1 MESVKTGKTNKV
13 GKNTEMAHTKTN
25 KETHFKQVSAI
36 TNRIRSIGGIF
47 TKIAKK
53 VRELVKKH
61 PKKSSAAL
69 VVLTPVACK
78 RAKELDDKVQDKSK
92 QAEKENKINW
102 WKYSGLTIAT
112 SLLLA
117 ACSAGDIDKQIELEQ
132 EKQKTEQEK
141 KEAENARDRANKS
154 EIELEQERQKTNK
167 SGIELAN
174 SQIKAEQER
183 QKTEQEKQKAN
194 KSEIELEQQKQKTI
208 NTQRDLI
215 KEQKDFIKETEQN
228 CQEKHG
234 QLFIKRARIKTG
246 ITTGIA
252 IEIEAECKTPKPTKT
267 NQTPIQPKH
276 LPNSKHPHSQR
287 GSKAQELIAYLLF
300 EQKDFIIETEQ
311 KCQEKHNQ
319 FFIKKAGIKGG
330 AIEVE
335 AECKTPKPT
344 KTNQTPIQPKHL
356 PNSKQPHSQRG
367 SKAQELI
374 AYLQKELE
382 SLPYSQKAIAKQV
395 DFYKPSSI
403 AYLELDPRDFKVTEE
418 WQNENLKIRSK
429 AQAKMLEMRKPQAN
443 LSPSQSFLFVQRI
456 FADINKE
463 IEAAAN
469 TEKKAEKVGYGY
481 SKRV

>member
-1 MESVKTGKTNKV
+1 MESVKTAKTNKV
-13 GKNTEMAHTKTN
+13 GKNAETANTKAN
-25 KETHFKQVSAI
+25 KETHFKQASAI
-36 TNRIRSIGGIF
+36 TNMIRSIGGFF

-53 VRELVKKH
+53 VRGLVKKH
-61 PKKSSAAL
+61 PKKSRAAL
-69 VVLTPVACK
+69 VVLTHVACK

-92 QAEKENKINW
+92 QAEKENQINW
-102 WKYSGLTIAT
+102 WKYSGLTIAA

-117 ACSAGDIDKQIELEQ
+117 ACSAGDTDKQIELEQ
-132 EKQKTEQEK
+132 EKQKTEQEQQK
-141 KEAENARDRANKS
+141 TEQERQKANKS
-154 EIELEQERQKTNK
+154 GIELEQERQKTNK

-183 QKTEQEKQKAN
+183 QKTEQERQKTN
-194 KSEIELEQQKQKTI
+194 KSGIELEQQKQKTI

-234 QLFIKRARIKTG
+234 QLFIKKARIKTG

-252 IEIEAECKTPKPTKT
+252 IEIEAECKTPKP
-267 NQTPIQPKH
+267 
-276 LPNSKHPHSQR
+276 
-287 GSKAQELIAYLLF
+287 A
-300 EQKDFIIETEQ
+300 
-311 KCQEKHNQ
+311 
-319 FFIKKAGIKGG
+319 
-330 AIEVE
+330 
-335 AECKTPKPT
+335 

-356 PNSKQPHSQRG
+356 PNSKQPRSQRG

-403 AYLELDPRDFKVTEE
+403 AHLELDPRDFKVTEE
-418 WQNENLKIRSK
+418 WQKENLKIRSK
-429 AQAKMLEMRKPQAN
+429 AQAKMLEMRNPQAH
-443 LSPSQSFLFVQRI
+443 LSTSQSLLFVQKI

-463 IEAAAN
+463 IEAVAN
-469 TEKKAEKVGYGY
+469 TEKKAEKAGYGY
-481 SKRV
+481 SKRM

>member
-1 MESVKTGKTNKV
+1 MKSVKTGRTNKV
-13 GKNTEMAHTKTN
+13 GKNTEMANTKTN
-25 KETHFKQVSAI
+25 KETHFKQVSVI
-36 TNRIRSIGGIF
+36 TNTLRSIGGIF

-61 PKKSSAAL
+61 PNKSNAAL
-69 VVLTPVACK
+69 VVLTHVACK

-92 QAEKENKINW
+92 QAEKENQINW

-117 ACSAGDIDKQIELEQ
+117 ACNAGDIDKQIELEQ
-132 EKQKTEQEK
+132 EKQKV
-141 KEAENARDRANKS
+141 NKS
-154 EIELEQERQKTNK
+154 GIELEQERQKTNK

-183 QKTEQEKQKAN
+183 QKTEQERQKTN
-194 KSEIELEQQKQKTI
+194 KSGIELEQQRQKTEQEKQKTI

-234 QLFIKRARIKTG
+234 QLFIKKTRIKTG

-252 IEIEAECKTPKPTKT
+252 IEIEAECKTPKP
-267 NQTPIQPKH
+267 
-276 LPNSKHPHSQR
+276 
-287 GSKAQELIAYLLF
+287 A
-300 EQKDFIIETEQ
+300 
-311 KCQEKHNQ
+311 
-319 FFIKKAGIKGG
+319 
-330 AIEVE
+330 
-335 AECKTPKPT
+335 

-395 DFYKPSSI
+395 NFYRPSSI

-429 AQAKMLEMRKPQAN
+429 AQAKMLEMRNVKPYPQAN
-443 LSPSQSFLFVQRI
+443 LSTSQSFSIIQNIV
-456 FADINKE
+456 ADINKG

-469 TEKKAEKVGYGY
+469 TEKKAEKAGYDY
-481 SKRV
+481 SKRM

>member
-1 MESVKTGKTNKV
+1 MKSVKTGKTNRV
-13 GKNTEMAHTKTN
+13 GKNTEMANTKTN

-36 TNRIRSIGGIF
+36 TNTLKSIGGIF

-61 PKKSSAAL
+61 PKKSNVAL
-69 VVLTPVACK
+69 VVLTHVACK

-117 ACSAGDIDKQIELEQ
+117 ACSTGDIDKQIELEQ
-132 EKQKTEQEK
+132 ERQKTEQEK
-141 KEAENARDRANKS
+141 QKANKS

-174 SQIKAEQER
+174 SQVKAEQER

-234 QLFIKRARIKTG
+234 QLFIKKTRIKTG

-252 IEIEAECKTPKPTKT
+252 IEIEAECKTPKP
-267 NQTPIQPKH
+267 
-276 LPNSKHPHSQR
+276 
-287 GSKAQELIAYLLF
+287 A
-300 EQKDFIIETEQ
+300 
-311 KCQEKHNQ
+311 
-319 FFIKKAGIKGG
+319 
-330 AIEVE
+330 
-335 AECKTPKPT
+335 

-367 SKAQELI
+367 LKAQEFI

-382 SLPYSQKAIAKQV
+382 FLPYSQKTIAKQV
-395 DFYKPSSI
+395 NFYKPSSI

-429 AQAKMLEMRKPQAN
+429 AQAKMLEMRKTQAN
-443 LSPSQSFLFVQRI
+443 LSPFQSFSIIQEI
-456 FADINKE
+456 AADINKE
-463 IEAAAN
+463 IEASAN

-481 SKRV
+481 SKRM

>member
-1 MESVKTGKTNKV
+1 MESMKTGKTNKV
-13 GKNTEMAHTKTN
+13 GKNTEMANTKTN

-36 TNRIRSIGGIF
+36 TNMLKSIGGIF

-69 VVLTPVACK
+69 VVLTHVACK

-132 EKQKTEQEK
+132 EKQKTEQE
-141 KEAENARDRANKS
+141 E
-154 EIELEQERQKTNK
+154 
-167 SGIELAN
+167 
-174 SQIKAEQER
+174 
-183 QKTEQEKQKAN
+183 QKTEQEKQKTSN
-194 KSEIELEQQKQKTI
+194 IETNNQIKVEQEKQKTEQEKQKTEQEKQKTI
-208 NTQRDLI
+208 KT
-215 KEQKDFIKETEQN
+215 QKDFIKYVEQN
-228 CQEKHG
+228 CKENHG
-234 QLFIKRARIKTG
+234 
-246 ITTGIA
+246 
-252 IEIEAECKTPKPTKT
+252 
-267 NQTPIQPKH
+267 
-276 LPNSKHPHSQR
+276 
-287 GSKAQELIAYLLF
+287 
-300 EQKDFIIETEQ
+300 
-311 KCQEKHNQ
+311 Q
-319 FFIKKAGIKGG
+319 FFIEKGGIKAGIDGIT
-330 AIEVE
+330 IEAE

-395 DFYKPSSI
+395 NFYKPSSI

-443 LSPSQSFLFVQRI
+443 LSTFQSFSILQNIV
-456 FADINKE
+456 ADINKE
-463 IEAAAN
+463 IKVVAN
-469 TEKKAEKVGYGY
+469 TEKKAEKAGYGY
-481 SKRV
+481 SKRM

>member
-1 MESVKTGKTNKV
+1 MGSVKTGKEKKV
-13 GKNTEMAHTKTN
+13 FKNTEMAHTKTN
-25 KETHFKQVSAI
+25 KGTHFKRVGAI
-36 TNRIRSIGGIF
+36 TNILRSIGGIF

-53 VRELVKKH
+53 VRGLVKKH
-61 PKKSSAAL
+61 PEKSSAAL
-69 VVLTPVACK
+69 VVLTHIACK
-78 RAKELDDKVQDKSK
+78 KAKELDDKVQDKSK

-117 ACSAGDIDKQIELEQ
+117 ACSVGDIDKQIELEQ
-132 EKQKTEQEK
+132 EKQKTS
-141 KEAENARDRANKS
+141 N
-154 EIELEQERQKTNK
+154 IETN
-167 SGIELAN
+167 N
-174 SQIKAEQER
+174 QIKV
-183 QKTEQEKQKAN
+183 EQEKQKTSN
-194 KSEIELEQQKQKTI
+194 IETNNQIKVEQEQQKTSNIQK
-208 NTQRDLI
+208 DLV
-215 KEQKDFIKETEQN
+215 KEQKDLVKEQKDLVKEQKDLVKEQKDLVKEQKDLVKEQKDLVKEQKDLVKKAEQN
-228 CQEKHG
+228 CQENHS
-234 QLFIKRARIKTG
+234 QFFIKKLGIKG
-246 ITTGIA
+246 GIA
-252 IEIEAECKTPKPTKT
+252 IEI
-267 NQTPIQPKH
+267 
-276 LPNSKHPHSQR
+276 
-287 GSKAQELIAYLLF
+287 
-300 EQKDFIIETEQ
+300 
-311 KCQEKHNQ
+311 
-319 FFIKKAGIKGG
+319 
-330 AIEVE
+330 E

-429 AQAKMLEMRKPQAN
+429 AQAKMLEMRKTQAN
-443 LSPSQSFLFVQRI
+443 LSPFQSFSILQNIV
-456 FADINKE
+456 ADINKE

-469 TEKKAEKVGYGY
+469 TEKKAEKAGYGY

>member
-13 GKNTEMAHTKTN
+13 GKNTEITNTKAN

-36 TNRIRSIGGIF
+36 TNIIRSIGGFF

-61 PKKSSAAL
+61 PKKSRAAL
-69 VVLTPVACK
+69 VVLTHVACRK
-78 RAKELDDKVQDKSK
+78 AKELDDKVQDKSK
-92 QAEKENKINW
+92 QAEKENRINW
-102 WKYSGLTIAT
+102 WKYSGLTIT
-112 SLLLA
+112 ISLLLV
-117 ACSAGDIDKQIELEQ
+117 ACSTGDIDKQIELEQ
-132 EKQKTEQEK
+132 EKQEANKSGIELEQERQKTEQEK
-141 KEAENARDRANKS
+141 QKANKS

-183 QKTEQEKQKAN
+183 QKTN

-234 QLFIKRARIKTG
+234 QLFIKKARIKTG

-276 LPNSKHPHSQR
+276 LPS
-287 GSKAQELIAYLLF
+287 
-300 EQKDFIIETEQ
+300 
-311 KCQEKHNQ
+311 
-319 FFIKKAGIKGG
+319 
-330 AIEVE
+330 
-335 AECKTPKPT
+335 
-344 KTNQTPIQPKHL
+344 
-356 PNSKQPHSQRG
+356 SKQPRSQRG

-403 AYLELDPRDFKVTEE
+403 AYLELDPRDFKATEE
-418 WQNENLKIRSK
+418 WQKENLKIRSK
-429 AQAKMLEMRKPQAN
+429 AQAKMLEMRSLKPYPQAH
-443 LSPSQSFLFVQRI
+443 LSTSQSLLFVQKI
-456 FADINKE
+456 FADVSKE
-463 IEAAAN
+463 IEATAN
-469 TEKKAEKVGYGY
+469 TEKKVEKAGYGY

>member
-1 MESVKTGKTNKV
+1 MKSVKTGKTNKV
-13 GKNTEMAHTKTN
+13 SKNTEMANTKTN

-36 TNRIRSIGGIF
+36 TNTLRSIGGIF

-61 PKKSSAAL
+61 PKKSKVAL
-69 VVLTPVACK
+69 VVLTHAACK

-92 QAEKENKINW
+92 QAEKENQINW
-102 WKYSGLTIAT
+102 WKYSRLTIAT

-117 ACSAGDIDKQIELEQ
+117 ACSTGDIDKQIELEQ
-132 EKQKTEQEK
+132 EKQKANKSGIELEQERQKTEQEK
-141 KEAENARDRANKS
+141 QKANKS

-234 QLFIKRARIKTG
+234 QLFIKKARIKTG

-276 LPNSKHPHSQR
+276 LPNSK
-287 GSKAQELIAYLLF
+287 
-300 EQKDFIIETEQ
+300 
-311 KCQEKHNQ
+311 
-319 FFIKKAGIKGG
+319 
-330 AIEVE
+330 
-335 AECKTPKPT
+335 
-344 KTNQTPIQPKHL
+344 
-356 PNSKQPHSQRG
+356 QPHSQRG
-367 SKAQELI
+367 SKAQEFI

-395 DFYKPSSI
+395 DFYRPSSI

-429 AQAKMLEMRKPQAN
+429 AQAKMLEMRKPQAH
-443 LSPSQSFLFVQRI
+443 LSTSQSLLFVQKI
-456 FADINKE
+456 FADVNKE
-463 IEAAAN
+463 IKVIAN
-469 TEKKAEKVGYGY
+469 TEKKAEKAGYGY

>member
-13 GKNTEMAHTKTN
+13 GKNTEMVNAKAN
-25 KETHFKQVSAI
+25 KETHFKQVSTIAN
-36 TNRIRSIGGIF
+36 TLRSIGGFF
-47 TKIAKK
+47 TKIMKR

-61 PKKSSAAL
+61 PKKSNVAL
-69 VVLTPVACK
+69 VVLTHVACK
-78 RAKELDDKVQDKSK
+78 KAKELDDKVQDKSK
-92 QAEKENKINW
+92 QAEKENQINW

-132 EKQKTEQEK
+132 EKQK
-141 KEAENARDRANKS
+141 ANKS

-234 QLFIKRARIKTG
+234 QLFIKKTRIKTG

-252 IEIEAECKTPKPTKT
+252 IEIEAECKTPKP
-267 NQTPIQPKH
+267 
-276 LPNSKHPHSQR
+276 
-287 GSKAQELIAYLLF
+287 A
-300 EQKDFIIETEQ
+300 
-311 KCQEKHNQ
+311 
-319 FFIKKAGIKGG
+319 
-330 AIEVE
+330 
-335 AECKTPKPT
+335 

-367 SKAQELI
+367 SKAQEFI

-418 WQNENLKIRSK
+418 WQKENLKIRSK
-429 AQAKMLEMRKPQAN
+429 AQAKMLEMRNVKPYPEAH
-443 LSPSQSFLFVQRI
+443 LSTSQSLLFVQKI

-463 IEAAAN
+463 IKIVAN

>member
-13 GKNTEMAHTKTN
+13 GKNTEMVSTKTN

-36 TNRIRSIGGIF
+36 TNTLRSIGGIF
-47 TKIAKK
+47 TKIVKK
-53 VRELVKKH
+53 VRELFKKH
-61 PKKSSAAL
+61 PKKSKVAL
-69 VVLTPVACK
+69 VVLTHVACK

-92 QAEKENKINW
+92 QAEKENQINW

-117 ACSAGDIDKQIELEQ
+117 ACSVGDIDKQIELEQ
-132 EKQKTEQEK
+132 EKQKTEQEQQK
-141 KEAENARDRANKS
+141 TEQEKQKANKS
-154 EIELEQERQKTNK
+154 GIELEQERQKTNK

-183 QKTEQEKQKAN
+183 QKTEQEKQKTN

-252 IEIEAECKTPKPTKT
+252 IEIEAECKTPKPAKT

-276 LPNSKHPHSQR
+276 
-287 GSKAQELIAYLLF
+287 F
-300 EQKDFIIETEQ
+300 
-311 KCQEKHNQ
+311 
-319 FFIKKAGIKGG
+319 
-330 AIEVE
+330 
-335 AECKTPKPT
+335 
-344 KTNQTPIQPKHL
+344 
-356 PNSKQPHSQRG
+356 PNSKQPRSQRG

-403 AYLELDPRDFKVTEE
+403 AYLELDPRDFNATEE
-418 WQNENLKIRSK
+418 WQKENLKIRSK
-429 AQAKMLEMRKPQAN
+429 AQAKMLEMRDKPYPQAH
-443 LSPSQSFLFVQRI
+443 LSTSQSLLFVQKI

-463 IEAAAN
+463 IKVVAN
-469 TEKKAEKVGYGY
+469 TEKKAEKTGYGY

>member
-13 GKNTEMAHTKTN
+13 GKNTETANTKTN
-25 KETHFKQVSAI
+25 KETHFKQVSTI
-36 TNRIRSIGGIF
+36 TNTLRSIGGFF
-47 TKIAKK
+47 TKIMKR

-61 PKKSSAAL
+61 PEKSSAAL
-69 VVLTPVACK
+69 VVLTHVACK
-78 RAKELDDKVQDKSK
+78 KAKELDDKIQDKSK
-92 QAEKENKINW
+92 QAEKENQINW

-117 ACSAGDIDKQIELEQ
+117 ACNAGDIDKQIELEQ
-132 EKQKTEQEK
+132 EKQEANKSGIELEQQRQKTEQERQK
-141 KEAENARDRANKS
+141 TNKS
-154 EIELEQERQKTNK
+154 GIELEQERQKTNK
-167 SGIELAN
+167 SRIELAN

-234 QLFIKRARIKTG
+234 QLFIKKTRIKTG

-252 IEIEAECKTPKPTKT
+252 IEIEAECKTPKP
-267 NQTPIQPKH
+267 
-276 LPNSKHPHSQR
+276 
-287 GSKAQELIAYLLF
+287 A
-300 EQKDFIIETEQ
+300 
-311 KCQEKHNQ
+311 
-319 FFIKKAGIKGG
+319 
-330 AIEVE
+330 
-335 AECKTPKPT
+335 

-356 PNSKQPHSQRG
+356 PNSKQPRSQRG

-382 SLPYSQKAIAKQV
+382 FLPYSQKAVAKQV

-403 AYLELDPRDFKVTEE
+403 AYLELDPRDFNVTEE
-418 WQNENLKIRSK
+418 WQKENLKIRSK
-429 AQAKMLEMRKPQAN
+429 AQAKMLEMRNPQAH
-443 LSPSQSFLFVQRI
+443 LPTSQSLLFVQKI
-456 FADINKE
+456 FADVNKE
-463 IEAAAN
+463 IKAVAN
-469 TEKKAEKVGYGY
+469 TEKKAEKAGYGY
-481 SKRV
+481 SKRM

>member
-13 GKNTEMAHTKTN
+13 GKNTEMANTKTN

-36 TNRIRSIGGIF
+36 KNMFKSIGGIF

-53 VRELVKKH
+53 VRELIKKH
-61 PKKSSAAL
+61 PEKSSAAL
-69 VVLTPVACK
+69 VVLTHVACK

-132 EKQKTEQEK
+132 EKQKTEQE
-141 KEAENARDRANKS
+141 E
-154 EIELEQERQKTNK
+154 
-167 SGIELAN
+167 
-174 SQIKAEQER
+174 
-183 QKTEQEKQKAN
+183 QKTEQEKQKTSN
-194 KSEIELEQQKQKTI
+194 IEKDLVKEQKDLVKEQKDLVKEQK
-208 NTQRDLI
+208 DLVKEQKDLV
-215 KEQKDFIKETEQN
+215 KEQKDFIKDLEQN
-228 CQEKHG
+228 CKENHG
-234 QLFIKRARIKTG
+234 QFFIEKGGTKAGIGG
-246 ITTGIA
+246 IT
-252 IEIEAECKTPKPTKT
+252 IEAEAKCKTPKP
-267 NQTPIQPKH
+267 
-276 LPNSKHPHSQR
+276 
-287 GSKAQELIAYLLF
+287 A
-300 EQKDFIIETEQ
+300 
-311 KCQEKHNQ
+311 
-319 FFIKKAGIKGG
+319 
-330 AIEVE
+330 
-335 AECKTPKPT
+335 

-367 SKAQELI
+367 SKAKELI

-429 AQAKMLEMRKPQAN
+429 AQAKMLEMRNPQAH
-443 LSPSQSFLFVQRI
+443 LSTSQSLLFVQKI

-463 IEAAAN
+463 IKVVAN

-481 SKRV
+481 SKRM

>member
-1 MESVKTGKTNKV
+1 MESVKAGKTNKV
-13 GKNTEMAHTKTN
+13 GKNTETANTKKN
-25 KETHFKQVSAI
+25 KETHFKQASAI
-36 TNRIRSIGGIF
+36 TNIIRSIGGFF
-47 TKIAKK
+47 TKIMKK

-61 PKKSSAAL
+61 PKKSKVAL
-69 VVLTPVACK
+69 VVLTHVACRK
-78 RAKELDDKVQDKSK
+78 AKELDDKVQDKSK
-92 QAEKENKINW
+92 QAEKENQINW

-117 ACSAGDIDKQIELEQ
+117 ACSSGDIDKQIELEQ
-132 EKQKTEQEK
+132 EKQEANKSGIELEQQRQKTEQERQK
-141 KEAENARDRANKS
+141 TNKS

-183 QKTEQEKQKAN
+183 QKTEQEKQK
-194 KSEIELEQQKQKTI
+194 TI

-234 QLFIKRARIKTG
+234 QLFIKKTRIKTG

-276 LPNSKHPHSQR
+276 LPNSK
-287 GSKAQELIAYLLF
+287 
-300 EQKDFIIETEQ
+300 
-311 KCQEKHNQ
+311 
-319 FFIKKAGIKGG
+319 
-330 AIEVE
+330 
-335 AECKTPKPT
+335 
-344 KTNQTPIQPKHL
+344 QPR
-356 PNSKQPHSQRG
+356 SQRG

-395 DFYKPSSI
+395 DFYRPSSI
-403 AYLELDPRDFKVTEE
+403 AYLELDPRDFNVTEE
-418 WQNENLKIRSK
+418 WRKENLKIRSK
-429 AQAKMLEMRKPQAN
+429 AQAKMLKMRHLKPYPQAH
-443 LSPSQSFLFVQRI
+443 LSTSQSLLFVQKI

-463 IEAAAN
+463 IKAVAN
-469 TEKKAEKVGYGY
+469 TEKKVEKAGYGY

>member
-1 MESVKTGKTNKV
+1 MESVKTGRTNKV
-13 GKNTEMAHTKTN
+13 GKNAETANTKAN

-36 TNRIRSIGGIF
+36 TNTLRSIGGIF

-61 PKKSSAAL
+61 PKKSNAAL
-69 VVLTPVACK
+69 VVLTHVACK
-78 RAKELDDKVQDKSK
+78 KAKELDDKVQDKSK

-132 EKQKTEQEK
+132 EKQKTEQE
-141 KEAENARDRANKS
+141 E
-154 EIELEQERQKTNK
+154 
-167 SGIELAN
+167 
-174 SQIKAEQER
+174 
-183 QKTEQEKQKAN
+183 QKTEQEKQKTSN
-194 KSEIELEQQKQKTI
+194 IQK
-208 NTQRDLI
+208 DLV
-215 KEQKDFIKETEQN
+215 KEQKDLVKEQKDLVKEQKDLVKEQKDLVKEQKDLVKEQKDLVKEQKDLVKKAEQN
-228 CQEKHG
+228 CQENHN
-234 QLFIKRARIKTG
+234 QFFIKKLGIKG
-246 ITTGIA
+246 GIA

-267 NQTPIQPKH
+267 NQT
-276 LPNSKHPHSQR
+276 S
-287 GSKAQELIAYLLF
+287 
-300 EQKDFIIETEQ
+300 
-311 KCQEKHNQ
+311 
-319 FFIKKAGIKGG
+319 
-330 AIEVE
+330 
-335 AECKTPKPT
+335 
-344 KTNQTPIQPKHL
+344 IQPKHL
-356 PNSKQPHSQRG
+356 PNSKQPRSQRG

-395 DFYKPSSI
+395 NFYRPSSI

-443 LSPSQSFLFVQRI
+443 LPTSQSLLFVQKI

-463 IEAAAN
+463 IKVVAN
-469 TEKKAEKVGYGY
+469 TEKKAEKAGYGY
-481 SKRV
+481 SKRM

>member
-1 MESVKTGKTNKV
+1 MGSVKTGKTNKV

-25 KETHFKQVSAI
+25 KETHFKRVGAI
-36 TNRIRSIGGIF
+36 TNILRSIGGIF
-47 TKIAKK
+47 TKIMKR

-61 PKKSSAAL
+61 PKKSNVAL
-69 VVLTPVACK
+69 VVLTHVACK

-117 ACSAGDIDKQIELEQ
+117 ACSVGDIDKQIELEQEKQKTEQEKQKTEQEKQKTEQEKQKTEQ

-154 EIELEQERQKTNK
+154 GIELEQE
-167 SGIELAN
+167 
-174 SQIKAEQER
+174 
-183 QKTEQEKQKAN
+183 
-194 KSEIELEQQKQKTI
+194 KQKTI
-208 NTQRDLI
+208 KT
-215 KEQKDFIKETEQN
+215 QKDFIKDLEQN
-228 CQEKHG
+228 CQENHS
-234 QLFIKRARIKTG
+234 QFFIKKLGIKG
-246 ITTGIA
+246 GIA
-252 IEIEAECKTPKPTKT
+252 IEI
-267 NQTPIQPKH
+267 
-276 LPNSKHPHSQR
+276 
-287 GSKAQELIAYLLF
+287 
-300 EQKDFIIETEQ
+300 
-311 KCQEKHNQ
+311 
-319 FFIKKAGIKGG
+319 
-330 AIEVE
+330 E

-382 SLPYSQKAIAKQV
+382 SLPYSQKTIAKQV

-429 AQAKMLEMRKPQAN
+429 AQAKMLEMRNPQAN
-443 LSPSQSFLFVQRI
+443 LSPSQSLLFVQKI

-463 IEAAAN
+463 IKVVAN
-469 TEKKAEKVGYGY
+469 TEKKAEKAGYGY
-481 SKRV
+481 SKRM